1 MISDSRIEGVRGCCA
16 RGHVEILAAA
26 SFAFVFAFWPGAVT
40 AASFLVDTALDSHDQ
55 ILGDGLCSDPGGMC
69 SLRAGVEEANALGGP
84 DTISLGVVGPY
95 NLTLGQLTITSEI
108 TIFANSEVIRW
119 AGGDGRLIQVQSGS
133 LTLEDATLREGA
145 EIGLGGGLH
154 NDALTNLVRCTII
167 DNTNVLQGGGVS
179 NSGPGATLNIIDS
192 AVLNNSSGSDG
203 GGIYNESGTV
213 NIANSIVYGNRADDD
228 GAGIYSAFGT
238 VNATSL
244 TVSRNTADHDNDGTG
259 SGGGFYQYGST
270 FKLKGTIVAEN
281 FDTPGNAG
289 PSASHPDLA
298 GQTYASQGHNLIG
311 NVGGFDFS
319 SNSTGDHYGDP
330 NGTTAP
336 HASAVEE
343 SEPIHPFLGGLT
355 GAPPLL
361 RLLEQSPAIDWL
373 PVAECTLLS
382 SGTNPLFNPGD
393 PLAVDQ
399 EGDQRPVGLACD
411 QGSDEAEEDPPL
423 FSDGFEIGNTSVWSA
438 SVP

>member
-1 MISDSRIEGVRGCCA
+1 MRGL
-16 RGHVEILAAA
+16 VENLAAA
-26 SFAFVFAFWPGAVT
+26 SLAFVVAFWSGP
-40 AASFLVDTALDSHDQ
+40 AAAAGFLVDTALDSHDQ
-55 ILGDGLCSDPGGMC
+55 ILGDGLCSDPSGMC
-69 SLRAGVEEANALGGP
+69 SLRAGVEEANALEGP
-84 DTISLGVVGPY
+84 DTISLDVVGPY
-95 NLTLGQLTITSEI
+95 NLTLGQLTVTSEM
-108 TIFANSEVIRW
+108 TIFANSKVIRW

-145 EIGLGGGLH
+145 ETGLGGGLH
-154 NDALTNLVRCTII
+154 NNALTNLVRCTII
-167 DNTNVLQGGGVS
+167 DNNNVLKGGGLS
-179 NSGPGATLNIIDS
+179 NFGADATLNIIDS
-192 AVLNNSSGSDG
+192 AVVNNSSGSDG

-228 GAGIYSAFGT
+228 GGGIYSAFGT
-238 VNATSL
+238 VNATNL

-270 FKLKGTIVAEN
+270 FEFKGTIVAGN
-281 FDTPGNAG
+281 FDTPDNAG
-289 PSASHPDLA
+289 PSASHPNLA
-298 GQTYASQGHNLIG
+298 GQTFASQGHNLIG
-311 NVGGFDFS
+311 NVGDFDFS
-319 SNSTGDHYGDP
+319 SNTTGDHYGDP
-330 NGTTAP
+330 NGTTVP

-343 SEPIHPFLGGLT
+343 SEPIDPLLSGLT
-355 GAPPLL
+355 GAPPML
-361 RLLEQSPAIDWL
+361 RLLAQSPAIDWL
-373 PVAECTLLS
+373 PVAKCTLLS

-399 EGDQRPVGLACD
+399 EGDPRPLGLDCD